1 MAQAV
6 FVHDGECIDY
16 TPGAAVAAG
25 EVVVQGD
32 LIGVA
37 KQPIPANVPGALAVE
52 GVFDFAT
59 ATGGGTG
66 LAAGALAYWDNV
78 AKVATATAAG
88 NKLLGKVVKA
98 AADADATVRI
108 RMSQ

>member
-1 MAQAV
+1 MAQAT
-6 FVHDGECIDY
+6 FVHDGECIDF
-16 TPGAAVAAG
+16 TPVAAVAAG

-37 KQPIPANVPGALAVE
+37 KQPIAADTPGALAVE
-52 GVFDFAT
+52 GVFDFAK

-98 AADADATVRI
+98 AGDADATVRI